1 MERVMRIPKILIC
14 ILIPISLLG
23 CAKKVVANISDD
35 RKAYILSQPHGWI
48 EIELTDNN
56 IPSTIKPAELTAE
69 ESSEWKPSPPSCF
82 LLVRLNNEKFLYED
96 IFAFGASPPYMVE
109 TGFRFPAPIG
119 AFKLEIYY
127 GGCDVEVKDGKP
139 KQSSHKLIS
148 DIEVMEDWV
157 TTVFTDGDAITID
170 PPRANTVI
178 TIDDVYKKLEKL
190 SDK

>member
-1 MERVMRIPKILIC
+1 MRIPIILIC
-14 ILIPISLLG
+14 LLIPISLFG

-69 ESSEWKPSPPSCF
+69 ESAEWKPSPPSCF

-109 TGFRFPAPIG
+109 TGFRFPSPIG

-139 KQSSHKLIS
+139 EKASHKLIS
-148 DIEVMEDWV
+148 DIEVIEDWV
-157 TTVFTDGDAITID
+157 TTVFTDGDVITID